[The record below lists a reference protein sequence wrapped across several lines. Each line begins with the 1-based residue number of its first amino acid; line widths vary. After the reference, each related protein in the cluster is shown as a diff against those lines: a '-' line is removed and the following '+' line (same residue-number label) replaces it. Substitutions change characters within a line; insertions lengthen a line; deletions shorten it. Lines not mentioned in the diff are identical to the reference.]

1 MSGSTTDVDLGQARR
16 SQTTARAGQGRA
28 GRKLRR
34 NLGGGVDGRLEGT
47 RMDNHET
54 KQTLMAHMY
63 INERRNGSLIYIL
76 CMLLCILFCILF

>member
-34 NLGGGVDGRLEGT
+34 NLWGGGVVDGSWKVQE
-47 RMDNHET
+47 
-54 KQTLMAHMY
+54 
-63 INERRNGSLIYIL
+63 
-76 CMLLCILFCILF
+76 